1 MAFCKP
7 IRSRSQSA
15 LDKSEGFE
23 DCFVVQLN
31 PQCAVFPGKE
41 TNNNRSHNSY
51 HLLNG
56 LPCKWGSGRNLTISC
71 CFVSE
76 ESARRIFLISAAF
89 ISCDDG
95 GCGNDFAFHV
105 CFHSNAY
112 FYQLYLSCGPTILRI
127 DIKFRSKFYISPVF
141 TRKCLIAIFQSLRQK
156 SGGGMKTMTKISQD
170 NSTS

>member
-7 IRSRSQSA
+7 IRSSSQSA

-23 DCFVVQLN
+23 DCFVVRLN
-31 PQCAVFPGKE
+31 PQCAVFPGKK
-41 TNNNRSHNSY
+41 TNNNRSHDSY

-56 LPCKWGSGRNLTISC
+56 LPCKWGSGRNLTIFC

-76 ESARRIFLISAAF
+76 GSARRIFLISTAF
-89 ISCDDG
+89 ISCG
-95 GCGNDFAFHV
+95 YGRCGKDFAFHV

-112 FYQLYLSCGPTILRI
+112 FYQLYLLRGPTILRI
-127 DIKFRSKFYISPVF
+127 DIKFTSKFYISPVF
-141 TRKCLIAIFQSLRQK
+141 TRKCLIAIFQSLRLK
-156 SGGGMKTMTKISQD
+156 SGGGTMTMTKIRQD